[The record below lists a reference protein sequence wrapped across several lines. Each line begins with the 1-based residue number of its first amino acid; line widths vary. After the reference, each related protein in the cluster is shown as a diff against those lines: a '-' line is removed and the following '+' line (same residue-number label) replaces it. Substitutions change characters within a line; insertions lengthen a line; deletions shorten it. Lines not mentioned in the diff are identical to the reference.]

1 MATAKRQAATAT
13 RHVALLRGVNVN
25 GITIKSA
32 DLKALFV
39 ELGFGAVRTVLASG
53 NVLFDTDESDAA
65 ALRTRIEQALRKRFG
80 YDAWIVLL
88 TQKTVA
94 AIAAAYPFER
104 IDEERHPYIVFG
116 SDKAMLDEIME
127 KAGTVDAKPIPS
139 GSNAARAC
147 CTGNA
152 LAARA
157 WTRRWPSCSA
167 RPATSR
173 APRRATCARW
183 KSSSPTD
190 QQPSSSA
197 SWLMSRACRLL
208 SGFGETSFGRARPN
222 SWGRS
227 M

>member
-1 MATAKRQAATAT
+1 MASTKKQATTT

-53 NVLFDTDESDAA
+53 NVLFDTSESGAA

-94 AIAAAYPFER
+94 EMAAGYPFER

-116 SDKAMLDEIME
+116 SDAAMLDEIVE
-127 KAGTVDAKPIPS
+127 KAGTVDADVEQLKRGKGVLYWQCPRGESLDTPV
-139 GSNAARAC
+139 AKLLAKARY
-147 CTGNA
+147 
-152 LAARA
+152 
-157 WTRRWPSCSA
+157 
-167 RPATSR
+167 
-173 APRRATCARW
+173 
-183 KSSSPTD
+183 KSSTTTRNLRTVEKLLTD
-190 QQPSSSA
+190 
-197 SWLMSRACRLL
+197 
-208 SGFGETSFGRARPN
+208 
-222 SWGRS
+222 
-227 M
+227 

>member
-1 MATAKRQAATAT
+1 MASSAKKKQAAV

-94 AIAAAYPFER
+94 EMASGYPFER

-116 SDKAMLDEIME
+116 SDAAMLDEIVE
-127 KAGTVDAKPIPS
+127 KAGTVDAGTEQLKRGKGVLYWQCPRGESLETPVAKLLGKVRYKTS
-139 GSNAARAC
+139 
-147 CTGNA
+147 TT
-152 LAARA
+152 
-157 WTRRWPSCSA
+157 TRNLR
-167 RPATSR
+167 TVE
-173 APRRATCARW
+173 
-183 KSSSPTD
+183 K
-190 QQPSSSA
+190 
-197 SWLMSRACRLL
+197 LL
-208 SGFGETSFGRARPN
+208 GD
-222 SWGRS
+222 
-227 M
+227 

>member
-1 MATAKRQAATAT
+1 MASTKKQATTT

-53 NVLFDTDESDAA
+53 NVLLDTGESDAA

-94 AIAAAYPFER
+94 EMAAGYPFER

-116 SDKAMLDEIME
+116 SDAAMLDEIVE
-127 KAGTVDAKPIPS
+127 KAGTVDADVEQLKRGKGVLYWQCPRGESLDTPV
-139 GSNAARAC
+139 AKL
-147 CTGNA
+147 
-152 LAARA
+152 LAK
-157 WTRRWPSCSA
+157 TRY
-167 RPATSR
+167 
-173 APRRATCARW
+173 
-183 KSSSPTD
+183 KSSTTTRNLRTVEKLLTD
-190 QQPSSSA
+190 
-197 SWLMSRACRLL
+197 
-208 SGFGETSFGRARPN
+208 
-222 SWGRS
+222 
-227 M
+227 

>member
-127 KAGTVDAKPIPS
+127 KAGTVDANTDTERLERGKGVLYWQCPRGESLDTPVAKLL
-139 GSNAARAC
+139 GKARY
-147 CTGNA
+147 
-152 LAARA
+152 
-157 WTRRWPSCSA
+157 
-167 RPATSR
+167 
-173 APRRATCARW
+173 
-183 KSSSPTD
+183 KSSTTTRN
-190 QQPSSSA
+190 
-197 SWLMSRACRLL
+197 LRTVEKLL
-208 SGFGETSFGRARPN
+208 AD
-222 SWGRS
+222 
-227 M
+227 

>member
-1 MATAKRQAATAT
+1 MASMKKQATTT

-53 NVLFDTDESDAA
+53 NVLFDTSESDSA

-94 AIAAAYPFER
+94 EMAAGYPFER

-116 SDKAMLDEIME
+116 SDAAMLDEIVE
-127 KAGTVDAKPIPS
+127 KAGTVDADVEQLKRGKGVLYWQCPRGESLDTPVAKLI
-139 GSNAARAC
+139 AK
-147 CTGNA
+147 
-152 LAARA
+152 
-157 WTRRWPSCSA
+157 TRY
-167 RPATSR
+167 
-173 APRRATCARW
+173 
-183 KSSSPTD
+183 KSSTTTRNLRTVEKLLTD
-190 QQPSSSA
+190 
-197 SWLMSRACRLL
+197 
-208 SGFGETSFGRARPN
+208 
-222 SWGRS
+222 
-227 M
+227 

>member
-1 MATAKRQAATAT
+1 MASTKKQATTT

-53 NVLFDTDESDAA
+53 NVLFDTSESDAA

-94 AIAAAYPFER
+94 EMAASYPFER

-116 SDKAMLDEIME
+116 SDAAMLDEIVE
-127 KAGTVDAKPIPS
+127 KAGTVDADVEQLKRGKGVLYWQCPRGESLDTPV
-139 GSNAARAC
+139 AKL
-147 CTGNA
+147 
-152 LAARA
+152 LAK
-157 WTRRWPSCSA
+157 TRY
-167 RPATSR
+167 
-173 APRRATCARW
+173 
-183 KSSSPTD
+183 KSSTTTRNLRTVEKLLTD
-190 QQPSSSA
+190 
-197 SWLMSRACRLL
+197 
-208 SGFGETSFGRARPN
+208 
-222 SWGRS
+222 
-227 M
+227 